1 MSIRLGGVPFGVGA
15 PLLAGLDEDPA
26 VSLIRDA
33 PANLIPVLRAA
44 QLDAGLLSSIEAFR
58 HPGYTVLQGLGIA
71 SRGPV
76 HSVRAFRRPGVIK
89 HVGLD
94 ASSAAAASLL
104 KILLHHRL
112 GAPDCTFETISP
124 TLQPDHLDF
133 DLVLLIG
140 DHGLRA
146 DSGGREILDLG
157 ELWYDWTGLPFV
169 YALWLLIPGADV
181 QAISHRLH
189 RALDDGLRM
198 GIDDGTNGAVY
209 YRIDD
214 RDMRGLDRFHQ
225 EALTLGLCEPGI
237 TPAYFD
243 GSAPSDLDTTEKE
256 VSP

>member
-1 MSIRLGGVPFGVGA
+1 MACAIESSPASGGLRGSASILPATLARRRLLVKPATVRPHDA
-15 PLLAGLDEDPA
+15 PRTIAAGLPL
-26 VSLIRDA
+26 V
-33 PANLIPVLRAA
+33 AA
-44 QLDAGLLSSIEAFR
+44 R
-58 HPGYTVLQGLGIA
+58 
-71 SRGPV
+71 
-76 HSVRAFRRPGVIK
+76 
-89 HVGLD
+89 
-94 ASSAAAASLL
+94 
-104 KILLHHRL
+104 
-112 GAPDCTFETISP
+112 
-124 TLQPDHLDF
+124 
-133 DLVLLIG
+133 
-140 DHGLRA
+140 
-146 DSGGREILDLG
+146 
-157 ELWYDWTGLPFV
+157 
-169 YALWLLIPGADV
+169 WLLIPGADV